1 VTRPGEHPTMPHRNG
16 ATRGRGDST
25 SGRQQPAAACAP
37 MEGQVTGSLKP
48 GMFVAVALVVGCSGA
63 PAESPNRSPVDSAV
77 VELGEA
83 FTSGTGNV
91 NGTTLHYVRGGR
103 GPAMIL
109 LHGFPQDW
117 SVFRRIMPRLARIFT
132 VVAVDLRG
140 IGGSPV
146 TPSGYDAATLADD
159 IHQLA
164 THLGLKGLYVAGH
177 DNGGMVAYALA
188 RLHPEAIR
196 GVMILDVP
204 IPGLAP
210 WEQVK
215 VDPVLWHFGFHQT
228 PNAPERLI
236 AGREAIYFREVFFNR
251 LAHNPKA
258 ISDADLAHYV
268 QSYASPNQLRAGLE
282 VYRAY
287 PLNERFNATR
297 REPIDVPIVLAGGEH
312 SMAPLNQQVAR
323 SLRDHGWR
331 NLSVEIIAE
340 SGHQLIDEQPAAIAD
355 LLERYAAR

>member
-1 VTRPGEHPTMPHRNG
+1 MLADSEV
-16 ATRGRGDST
+16 ATRLR
-25 SGRQQPAAACAP
+25 RW
-37 MEGQVTGSLKP
+37 
-48 GMFVAVALVVGCSGA
+48 MFVGVVLFVGCSGA
-63 PAESPNRSPVDSAV
+63 PSKSPNRPSVDSAV
-77 VELGEA
+77 VELGKTFA
-83 FTSGTGNV
+83 SGTGNV
-91 NGTTLHYVRGGR
+91 NGTTLHYVRGGS

-117 SVFRRIMPRLARIFT
+117 SVFRRIMPRLARTFT

-140 IGGSPV
+140 VGGS
-146 TPSGYDAATLADD
+146 TATSSGYDAATLAED
-159 IHQLA
+159 IRQLA
-164 THLGLKGLYVAGH
+164 TELGLDRPYVAGH

-188 RLHPEAIR
+188 RLDPEAAR

-204 IPGLAP
+204 IPGLEP

-215 VDPVLWHFGFHQT
+215 TDPVLWHFGFHQT

-258 ISDADLAHYV
+258 ISDVDLAHYV
-268 QSYASPNQLRAGLE
+268 RAYASPDQLRAGLE
-282 VYRAY
+282 FYRAY
-287 PLNERFNATR
+287 PLNERWNAGR

-312 SMAPLNQQVAR
+312 SLAPLNPTVAR

-331 NLSVEIIAE
+331 NVSVEIIVG
-340 SGHQLIDEQPAAIAD
+340 SGHQVIDEQPAAVAD